1 MKAESETDQ
10 AKRALNYAQN
20 RIFEIQKSIYN
31 ESEAA
36 PIDERS
42 QGQDVKMHLPMIK
55 RVRRAPV

>member
-20 RIFEIQKSIYN
+20 RIFEIQKSIDN

-36 PIDERS
+36 PIDEQS

-55 RVRRAPV
+55 RVRKAPV